1 MVSTVGEAISRI
13 RNQIKSV
20 TVDAFVTDRYIFSLI
35 LKHISWL
42 IKREDD
48 KGILRKYNN
57 IFHTLDYF
65 CMIDVDKADTG
76 CFCIESGCTIK
87 RSKDKIPPA
96 YEGSYGPI
104 IRSVTSID
112 GTTPL
117 TLTYPKT
124 YQAMSKQKTFKYN
137 KTPYYYI
144 VNDYIY
150 VPNVDWPAIKLEG
163 LFRWGIG
170 QYNCDTDHKCIYRQ
184 DEPFSVPM
192 YLWAEM
198 EAKVMQDL
206 GISIQ
211 IPGDVKQDFASITK

>member
-1 MVSTVGEAISRI
+1 MVATVAEAISRV

-20 TVDAFVTDRYIFSLI
+20 NVDAFVTDRYIFSLI

-48 KGILRKYNN
+48 KGILRKNSN

-65 CMIDVDKADTG
+65 CLIDVDRADTG

-87 RSKDKIPPA
+87 RSKDKLPPTYDGA
-96 YEGSYGPI
+96 YGPV
-104 IRSVTSID
+104 IRAVTSID
-112 GTTPL
+112 GTTVVVQTFP
-117 TLTYPKT
+117 TTF
-124 YQAMSKQKTFKYN
+124 QAMIRQKTFKYN

-144 VNDYIY
+144 VNDYLYLANI
-150 VPNVDWPAIKLEG
+150 DWPAVRVEG

-170 QYNCDTDHKCIYRQ
+170 GYNCDPDHKCIYRQ
-184 DEPFSVPM
+184 NEPFSVPM

-198 EAKVMQDL
+198 EQNVLKDL
-206 GISIQ
+206 GMSIQ
-211 IPGDVKQDFASITK
+211 IPGDVKQDFVSNTK